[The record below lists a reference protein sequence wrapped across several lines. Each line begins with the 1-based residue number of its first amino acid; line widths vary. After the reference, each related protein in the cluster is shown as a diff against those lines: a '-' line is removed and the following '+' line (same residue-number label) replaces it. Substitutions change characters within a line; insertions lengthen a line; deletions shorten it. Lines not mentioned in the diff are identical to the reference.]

1 MFCYNCGNKASD
13 DAVFC
18 DNCGTKIKDED
29 SGFSENKHEFR
40 NSDGVNVDIDFEN
53 IKNKIKDGAKVIQT
67 SNVFRTFISFL
78 KGPVTTGREIINKL
92 GIKEILILMAIFVGI
107 NILTTIISMDSLNG
121 RNYDYNFYY
130 GRDMLGRFVW
140 KMAGTMILAYILGI
154 AISSLITALFLKI
167 GNGEDVFRKGVAIS
181 VTTTGISTCIGLIV
195 TLAIKVS
202 VLIAIAILVIGIL
215 LTLNY
220 YFMMFMENVK
230 ISSPNIKSL
239 LPVVSIAV
247 YGLITMFIL
256 TEVLARSF
264 AGNIMNMIDMYN
276 FF

>member
-18 DNCGTKIKDED
+18 DNCGTKIKGED
-29 SGFSENKHEFR
+29 SGFSENKQESKS
-40 NSDGVNVDIDFEN
+40 NNEVNIDIDFEN

-78 KGPVTTGREIINKL
+78 KGPVTTGREIISKS
-92 GIKEILILMAIFVGI
+92 GIKEILILIAIFVGI
-107 NILTTIISMDSLNG
+107 NILTTVISIGSINSG
-121 RNYDYNFYY
+121 GYDYNFYY
-130 GRDMLGRFVW
+130 ARDMLGRFVW

-167 GNGEDVFRKGVAIS
+167 GNGEDIIRKGIAIS
-181 VTTTGISTCIGLIV
+181 VTTTGISTCIGLIAV
-195 TLAIKVS
+195 LVLKIS
-202 VLIAIAILVIGIL
+202 VLIAMAILVIGIL